1 MRADDDGERAIGQTR
16 KQAFPLTCGTASDEQ
31 TDFYAK
37 RSQQLGQGMMMLSG
51 ENFGRSHQASLTAIV
66 QSQQHGQQGY
76 QSFTATH
83 IALHQSV
90 HLMSAE
96 GILPDLP
103 YHLFLRTG
111 QFERQMFLVECIE

>member
-1 MRADDDGERAIGQTR
+1 
-16 KQAFPLTCGTASDEQ
+16 
-31 TDFYAK
+31 
-37 RSQQLGQGMMMLSG
+37 MMMLSG

-111 QFERQMFLVECIE
+111 QFERQMFLVECIEQGSHLSKNNSLKTRFTLQLAADQM